1 MNRYVVILF
10 SLFLCACGGGG
21 SAPSPQTAF
30 SQATEQDISGFSEVS
45 ERVIQHILQAGGAP
59 VFGEGGDQG
68 SVMSS
73 YTSGLA
79 DVTSFDTTFDGGQF
93 TLELNRQDGS
103 STTVDTDTASTAVGV
118 NLTPEQNLLSNRDAV
133 QGHAL
138 STMGSTRTVMGT
150 FIEWEDGDFTNY
162 LAGGYWIHADSGTSG
177 VEFGAFIDS
186 PEYDQV
192 VTVPSSGKATYTG
205 RSAGFF
211 MATYG
216 VGTLYPEGTIAGGEF
231 QGVLTMSA
239 DVDTSMVSGQ
249 VRDVHFT
256 YESVL
261 FPGAQQPQENRVLT
275 RTDYMLDMP
284 ATPFNSAGQFSG
296 NDITLSHPAITF
308 VETGGSW
315 QDAFPKWMMPTAS
328 LGASQAC
335 TEVSGARQ
343 VAVLLFLWVHTTGL
357 RSSTSRLGMAT
368 QGQGLEGLL
377 Q

>member
-1 MNRYVVILF
+1 MNRHIVIVV
-10 SLFLCACGGGG
+10 SLVISACGGGG
-21 SAPSPQTAF
+21 SAPSPSQTAF
-30 SQATEQDISGFSEVS
+30 SQATDQDISGFSEVS
-45 ERVIQHILQAGGAP
+45 ERVIGLTLQAGGTP

-79 DVTSFDTTFDGGQF
+79 DVTGFDTTFDGARF
-93 TLELNRQDGS
+93 TLKLNRQDGS
-103 STTVDTDTASTAVGV
+103 SSTVDTDTASSAVGV
-118 NLTPEQNLLSNRDAV
+118 NLTPEQNLLSYRNAV

-138 STMGSTRTVMGT
+138 SATGSTQTVMGT

-162 LAGGYWIHADSGTSG
+162 LAGGYWIHADLATSG

-186 PEYDQV
+186 PEYDQAI
-192 VTVPSSGKATYTG
+192 TVPSTGKATYTG

-216 VGTLYPEGTIAGGEF
+216 VGTSYPEGTIAGGEF

-239 DVDTSMVSGQ
+239 DFDTSMVSGQ
-249 VRDVHFT
+249 VRDVEFT

-261 FPGAQQPQENRVLT
+261 FPGDQQAQENRVLT
-275 RTDYMLDMP
+275 STGYMLDMP

-315 QDAFPKWMMPTAS
+315 AGRFSEVDDANGFPRAIAGVHRGFGRTAGGS
-328 LGASQAC
+328 TALFVGAHYGS
-335 TEVSGARQ
+335 TERY
-343 VAVLLFLWVHTTGL
+343 
-357 RSSTSRLGMAT
+357 
-368 QGQGLEGLL
+368 E
-377 Q
+377 